1 MAYISGFDRNQSF
14 LFSLNDFIS
23 DNNPVRLIDLFVD
36 LLDLPSLGFI
46 SHSPSSP
53 GQRPYRSSDLLKLH
67 LYGYV
72 NGIRSSR
79 KLAAE
84 CSRNVELMWLLNNV
98 SPAKSCI
105 SDFIRLNKS
114 PIHNVFKKF
123 VDFLKFAD
131 FVDAKACVIDGSK
144 IRAQNSRNKFF
155 SIKKIDA
162 TISFFNSQID
172 KYISALQSA
181 ESSVD
186 SDPDAIISFNQSI
199 SHYKDKLAQ
208 FHSLKDSM
216 ISNSLSQV
224 SITDPDSRMMSSH
237 GNSDISFNLQTS
249 VDSKNSLIVA
259 NDVVSDIND
268 SNQLLNMVSKTID
281 NLHCVP
287 SASLSLTA
295 TGISSVSFFFFFF
308 LFCHYSTLQT
318 CFLSILS
325 DKFYF

>member
-79 KLAAE
+79 KLA
-84 CSRNVELMWLLNNV
+84 
-98 SPAKSCI
+98 
-105 SDFIRLNKS
+105 
-114 PIHNVFKKF
+114 
-123 VDFLKFAD
+123 
-131 FVDAKACVIDGSK
+131 
-144 IRAQNSRNKFF
+144 
-155 SIKKIDA
+155 
-162 TISFFNSQID
+162 
-172 KYISALQSA
+172 A

-287 SASLSLTA
+287 SASLSYSHRHFLR
-295 TGISSVSFFFFFF
+295 FFF
-308 LFCHYSTLQT
+308 LFLFS
-318 CFLSILS
+318 FLSL
-325 DKFYF
+325 FYLANLLFVNTF

>member
-23 DNNPVRLIDLFVD
+23 DDNPVRLIDLFVD
-36 LLDLPSLGFI
+36 LLDLPALGFI

-114 PIHNVFKKF
+114 PIHNVFKRF

-287 SASLSLTA
+287 SASIA
-295 TGISSVSFFFFFF
+295 DMG
-308 LFCHYSTLQT
+308 
-318 CFLSILS
+318 
-325 DKFYF
+325 YFNS

>member
-1 MAYISGFDRNQSF
+1 
-14 LFSLNDFIS
+14 
-23 DNNPVRLIDLFVD
+23 
-36 LLDLPSLGFI
+36 
-46 SHSPSSP
+46 
-53 GQRPYRSSDLLKLH
+53 
-67 LYGYV
+67 
-72 NGIRSSR
+72 
-79 KLAAE
+79 
-84 CSRNVELMWLLNNV
+84 
-98 SPAKSCI
+98 
-105 SDFIRLNKS
+105 
-114 PIHNVFKKF
+114 
-123 VDFLKFAD
+123 
-131 FVDAKACVIDGSK
+131 
-144 IRAQNSRNKFF
+144 
-155 SIKKIDA
+155 
-162 TISFFNSQID
+162 
-172 KYISALQSA
+172 
-181 ESSVD
+181 
-186 SDPDAIISFNQSI
+186 
-199 SHYKDKLAQ
+199 
-208 FHSLKDSM
+208 M